1 MRADRTFE
9 ERLSDSALSLVL
21 LSQIPDGET
30 IGDRLKVMKLLFL
43 AEYRMFTER
52 AKGLNFTFY
61 RYKLGPFSKE
71 VEELWDALKVSGYLQ
86 EDEEFALT
94 DEGRRLAHA
103 FRADVLEN
111 ATNTYF
117 NEAISSIA
125 QQYGRQDRNEIM
137 ARVYDMQVFDIE
149 GRRLRMRDASLGTVF
164 TEALEPSEAKM
175 IVSIDPGW
183 LDTLAIALDPARR
196 ESLSR
201 AMAQVRARKTLTH
214 EHVWPAV

>member
-1 MRADRTFE
+1 MRVDRTFE
-9 ERLSDSALSLVL
+9 ERLIDSALSLVL
-21 LSQIPDGET
+21 LSQIPDGEA

-43 AEYRMFTER
+43 TEYRMFTER

-61 RYKLGPFSKE
+61 RWNLGPFSKE

-94 DEGRRLAHA
+94 DEGRRLADA
-103 FRADVLEN
+103 FQADVLEDTTN
-111 ATNTYF
+111 AYF
-117 NEAISSIA
+117 NEAITSIA
-125 QQYGRQDRNEIM
+125 QQYGRQNRNEIM
-137 ARVYDMQVFDIE
+137 RRVYEMQVFDIE

-164 TEALEPSEAKM
+164 TEALEPGEAKM
-175 IVSIDPGW
+175 IVTMDPGW

-201 AMAQVRARKTLTH
+201 AMAQVRAGKTLTH